1 METKL
6 TYDTRVVDASLSD
19 RLPELIN
26 KRIDELRK
34 EHSEQGPV
42 KLHSVA
48 IGTAGVLLIYEYHT
62 LVQ

>member
-42 KLHSVA
+42 RLHSA
-48 IGTAGVLLIYEYHT
+48 ALGAAGCLLIFEYHT
-62 LVQ
+62 LAQ